1 MQRSKL
7 AISYREIISLKYPL
21 RSEPPTHLQFVNL
34 NRMQGP
40 RERNWNEQ
48 NIGAGSAIE
57 LIDAITALGF

>member
-1 MQRSKL
+1 MQRSKFK
-7 AISYREIISLKYPL
+7 ICYREIISLKYPR

-40 RERNWNEQ
+40 RERDWEEQ
-48 NIGAGSAIE
+48 NIGAGSAIK